1 MIERFVAAL
10 CLLGAVAAPT
20 RAACRVEIETA
31 AGAPAV
37 FMLEVA
43 RTPETRALGLMGR
56 TSLPPQGGM
65 LFDFGVE
72 DRPVFWMRNT
82 PVALDILFVSS
93 ALRVVNVVADATPNS
108 EQLLPATSP
117 ARYAVEVA
125 AGETARLG
133 VVPGARISLPA
144 GYPAACP

>member
-1 MIERFVAAL
+1 MNRQSVAAW
-10 CLLGAVAAPT
+10 CLLAGVVSAAH
-20 RAACRVEIETA
+20 AGCRVEMEST

-37 FMLEVA
+37 FELEVA

-56 TSLPPQGGM
+56 TKLSPHGGM

-82 PVALDILFVSS
+82 PLSLDILFVS
-93 ALRVVNVVADATPNS
+93 AGLRVVNVVANATPNS
-108 EQLLPATSP
+108 DQLLPAAGP

-125 AGETARLG
+125 AGEATRLG